1 MSAATE
7 RAVGVFN
14 GQGCWGPPDLFLP
27 QHMSSTRGYL
37 LALGL
42 AWSALTVAVV
52 PEVWACLGQP
62 LSREWSVCA
71 HRVTEAYDLV
81 PVK

>member
-1 MSAATE
+1 M
-7 RAVGVFN
+7 
-14 GQGCWGPPDLFLP
+14 
-27 QHMSSTRGYL
+27 
-37 LALGL
+37 
-42 AWSALTVAVV
+42 VAVV

-81 PVK
+81 PVKRVHVEQPGLWGLGCARLLEGVQQRLLP